1 MRGRTELEAATLARD
16 KLLLKYAKA
25 KAKSDGATQM
35 LFQVLKDLSKTK
47 DGVAPKSFLKFA
59 KDSKMI
65 DDKRIKLNTCDLAVS
80 KAKGISKANGTGN
93 GAGNLT
99 YMELMYA
106 LQYLA
111 NKKYPK
117 LD

>member
-1 MRGRTELEAATLARD
+1 MRGRTELEACATLARD

-80 KAKGISKANGTGN
+80 KAKASAKRRVQAMGLGTL
-93 GAGNLT
+93 LT
-99 YMELMYA
+99 W
-106 LQYLA
+106 
-111 NKKYPK
+111 N
-117 LD
+117 